1 MRKQLVIVGA
11 LALVVAVPAVA
22 LAASG
27 VLGSALE
34 RQAAKWTTTS
44 ATTASAEWRNVPRL
58 SLSRCTVNQVS
69 ATLSVTV
76 TGGPVQFRV
85 ITDGVQE
92 APMQPGAVRFVPD
105 GAESFSFGFA
115 GRTAPFEADDT
126 HRFDVQWRSPTGA
139 RVVLRRGVLNLLF
152 ERGTQGC
159 P

>member
-11 LALVVAVPAVA
+11 LALVVAIPAVA

-27 VLGSALE
+27 VLGGALE

-44 ATTASAEWRNVPRL
+44 VTTASTEWRNIPRL
-58 SLSRCTVNQVS
+58 SLTRCTVHQVT

-76 TGGPVQFRV
+76 SGGPVQFRV
-85 ITDGVQE
+85 ITDSVPE
-92 APMQPGAVRFVPD
+92 APMQPGAARFVPN

-115 GRTAPFEADDT
+115 GRTAAFEADDT

-139 RVVLRRGVLNLLF
+139 PVVLRRGALNLLF
-152 ERGTQGC
+152 ERGNQGC